1 MVRSGSRNLLFVLF
15 LLFGL
20 YFLNYGF
27 GFIALPKG
35 MEVVNKWIIGIGG
48 VLILLGGI
56 NYLRASR
63 YTVRY

>member
-1 MVRSGSRNLLFVLF
+1 MVRSRSRNGLFILF
-15 LLFGL
+15 LIFGL

-27 GFIALPKG
+27 SFIALPKG
-35 MEVVNKWIIGIGG
+35 MDVVNKWIIAAGG

>member
-1 MVRSGSRNLLFVLF
+1 MRSSNRSLLFILF
-15 LLFGL
+15 LVFGL

-27 GFIALPKG
+27 SFIPLPKA
-35 MEVVNKWIIGIGG
+35 MDSINKWIITAGG